1 MEICGKPVKKTFGN
15 PYKTTKEGDWLV
27 NINIDGKKTK
37 LKIGFPTKP
46 EADEYILVNNEKW
59 FVSVTDSAHNHVR
72 DETFGDIKSAQA
84 YVRQARENAQKSVRD
99 HNQSIIEDETT
110 FLEDRIGIGTE
121 LPALQNDSGDSE
133 IDESVQN
140 EIKKHKDDFDGSLVS
155 AEEDAKSLLMSVAKL
170 YLDENIIKDNDYI
183 KFKMVIE
190 SKGLSS
196 LIFQLDIARKALF
209 KLSEQIHSG
218 THSPRNYEVLTQLQR
233 IILDVTK
240 YQHEYLDDIEE
251 SMKNLAEDYETGK
264 TKDGATTAEVVES
277 STGEVTV
284 IGTSNRVKLLEDINA
299 IVIESKE
306 NKTPQSVNKNL
317 HVDDVDDSMT
327 DAIEI
332 KTGDEEE
339 DNEDDEDISQLG
351 LGSM

>member
-1 MEICGKPVKKTFGN
+1 MEICGKPVRKNFGN
-15 PYKTTKEGDWLV
+15 PYKTKKEGGWLV
-27 NINIDGKKTK
+27 NIIVDGKKTK
-37 LKIGFPTKP
+37 LKLEFNTKP
-46 EADEYILVNNEKW
+46 EADEYILVNDNKW
-59 FVSVTDSAHNHVR
+59 FVSITDAGHNFIR

-84 YVRQARENAQKSVRD
+84 YVRQSREDNKQAIKDNSLVAAQ
-99 HNQSIIEDETT
+99 DETT

-121 LPALQNDSGDSE
+121 MPMITDDSGDPE
-133 IDESVQN
+133 VDEQLQN
-140 EIKKHKDDFDGSLVS
+140 EIKKHKDDFDGSLIS

-251 SMKNLAEDYETGK
+251 SMKKLAEDYETGK
-264 TKDGATTAEVVES
+264 TKDGTQTAEVVES
-277 STGEVTV
+277 QNGEVTI

-299 IVIESKE
+299 IVTESKE

-317 HVDDVDDSMT
+317 HIEADDMT

-339 DNEDDEDISQLG
+339 TKEDDEDTSQLG
-351 LGSM
+351 LESM